1 MAEPTASASSPT
13 WEKIR
18 PTLQQLVRPFP
29 YAAVAE
35 AQASREEITPHLLEV
50 ITQLTS
56 DPTPAIGTDDMLH
69 LYAICLLAEFRER
82 RAYRPLIA
90 LATQTDE
97 IAEDLFGDFITAN
110 LGRAIASVCDG
121 DIQPIKDLAENDSV
135 SVWVRGAAIDALA
148 LRFLESETD
157 ARDVPQYLEKLGNRE
172 AARLRE
178 HSADQ
183 FDTMFMS
190 LIVLSCAAIGAGVAM
205 DSIRAWYADFL
216 VDETMITLEEV
227 EDAAQKTFAEC
238 REGLMGREHGYV
250 RSAIG
255 EMDHWVCFNPN
266 ENEDDDDDLD
276 YLDDDFQI
284 PYVRPEPKIGRNEPC
299 PCRSEKKYKK
309 CCGAA

>member
-18 PTLQQLVRPFP
+18 PKLQQLVRPFP

-50 ITQLTS
+50 ITELAS
-56 DPTPAIGTDDMLH
+56 DPAQAIGTGYMLH

-90 LATQTDE
+90 LATQTEE

-148 LRFLESETD
+148 LRFLESEPD
-157 ARDVPQYLEKLGNRE
+157 ARDVPQYLEALGNRE

-178 HSADQ
+178 QSADQ
-183 FDTMFMS
+183 RYTMFMS
-190 LIVLSCAAIGAGVAM
+190 LIVLSCSEIGAAIAL

-255 EMDHWVCFNPN
+255 EMDHWACFDPN
-266 ENEDDDDDLD
+266 EDEGDDDLD

-284 PYVRPEPKIGRNEPC
+284 PYVRAEPKIGRNGPC
-299 PCRSEKKYKK
+299 PCGSGKKYKK

>member
-1 MAEPTASASSPT
+1 MLASSAT
-13 WEKIR
+13 WEEIR
-18 PTLQQLVRPFP
+18 PKLQQLVRPFP

-50 ITQLTS
+50 ITELAS
-56 DPTPAIGTDDMLH
+56 DPAQAIGTDYMLH

-135 SVWVRGAAIDALA
+135 SIWVRGAAIDALA
-148 LRFLESETD
+148 LRFLESEPD
-157 ARDVPQYLEKLGNRE
+157 ARDVPQYLEALGNRE

-178 HSADQ
+178 QSADQ
-183 FDTMFMS
+183 RYTMFMS
-190 LIVLSCAAIGAGVAM
+190 LIVLSCSEIGAGVAM

-238 REGLMGREHGYV
+238 REGLTGREPGYV
-250 RSAIG
+250 RNAIG
-255 EMDHWVCFNPN
+255 EMDHWVCFDPN
-266 ENEDDDDDLD
+266 ENEDNNDLD

-284 PYVRPEPKIGRNEPC
+284 PYVRPEPKIGRNDPC
-299 PCRSEKKYKK
+299 PCGSGKKYKK

>member
-1 MAEPTASASSPT
+1 MLASSPT

-18 PTLQQLVRPFP
+18 PKLQQLVRPFP

-50 ITQLTS
+50 ITELAS
-56 DPTPAIGTDDMLH
+56 DPAQAIGADYMLH

-90 LATQTDE
+90 LATQTEE

-148 LRFLESETD
+148 LRFLESEPD
-157 ARDVPQYLEKLGNRE
+157 ARDVPQYLEALGNRE

-178 HSADQ
+178 QSADQ
-183 FDTMFMS
+183 RYTMFMS
-190 LIVLSCAAIGAGVAM
+190 LIVLSCSEIGAAIAL

-255 EMDHWVCFNPN
+255 EMDHWACFDPN
-266 ENEDDDDDLD
+266 ENEDNDDLD
-276 YLDDDFQI
+276 YLDDDFQN
-284 PYVRPEPKIGRNEPC
+284 PYVRPEPKIGRNGPC
-299 PCRSEKKYKK
+299 PCGSGKKYKK

>member
-1 MAEPTASASSPT
+1 MLASSPT

-18 PTLQQLVRPFP
+18 PKLQQLVRPFP
-29 YAAVAE
+29 FAVVAE

-50 ITQLTS
+50 ITQLAS
-56 DPTPAIGTDDMLH
+56 DPSQAFGTDDMLH
-69 LYAICLLAEFRER
+69 LYAICLLAEFRET

-148 LRFLESETD
+148 LRFLESEPD
-157 ARDVPQYLEKLGNRE
+157 ARDVPQYLEALGNRE

-178 HSADQ
+178 QSADQ
-183 FDTMFMS
+183 LDTMFMS
-190 LIVLSCAAIGAGVAM
+190 LIVLSCAEIGAGVAL
-205 DSIRAWYADFL
+205 DSIRAWYGDFL

-255 EMDHWVCFNPN
+255 EMDHWACFDPN
-266 ENEDDDDDLD
+266 ENEDDDLD

-284 PYVRPEPKIGRNEPC
+284 PYVRPEPKVGRNEPC
-299 PCRSEKKYKK
+299 PCGSGKKYKK

>member
-1 MAEPTASASSPT
+1 
-13 WEKIR
+13 
-18 PTLQQLVRPFP
+18 
-29 YAAVAE
+29 
-35 AQASREEITPHLLEV
+35 
-50 ITQLTS
+50 
-56 DPTPAIGTDDMLH
+56 MLH

-90 LATQTDE
+90 LATQTEE

-178 HSADQ
+178 QSADQ
-183 FDTMFMS
+183 LDTMFMS
-190 LIVLSCAAIGAGVAM
+190 LIVLSCSEIGAAVAL

-238 REGLMGREHGYV
+238 REGLTGREHGYV

-255 EMDHWVCFNPN
+255 EMDHWVCFDPN
-266 ENEDDDDDLD
+266 ENEDDDDLD

-284 PYVRPEPKIGRNEPC
+284 PYVRPEPKVGRNDPC
-299 PCRSEKKYKK
+299 PCGSGKKYKK